1 MDENKDFKGNEK
13 IYSDLLQQLS
23 KEDLEKIAAAKDL
36 PVQSD
41 GKVLV
46 KSFAWRYLVC
56 HKGVTA
62 FDAGPVSFQQKL
74 AVVSYL
80 LSDGAGEPAFE
91 FVPFGHLGGFN
102 IGRDQHAIKSIKQP
116 IIEKFSDNYE
126 LFAKAAIKIG
136 GIQQESGT
144 PGKYI
149 WLFHAFPKLPISLI
163 FYERDKEFPA
173 DVQILFDNKALDFM
187 GLRSLGFLPV
197 YFTSTLFDAAS
208 EYLML

>member
-1 MDENKDFKGNEK
+1 MDENKDLKGNEK
-13 IYSDLLQQLS
+13 IYFDLLQQLS

-41 GKVLV
+41 GKVFV
-46 KSFAWRYLVC
+46 KSFARRYLVC
-56 HKGVTA
+56 HEGVTA

-116 IIEKFSDNYE
+116 IIEKYSDNYE
-126 LFAKAAIKIG
+126 LFAKAALKIG
-136 GIQQESGT
+136 GIQKESGT
-144 PGKYI
+144 PGKYV
-149 WLFHAFPKLPISLI
+149 WLFYAFPKLPINLT
-163 FYERDKEFPA
+163 FYERDEEFPV
-173 DVQILFDNKALDFM
+173 DVQVLFDNKALDFM
-187 GLRSLGFLPV
+187 GLKCLGFLPG
-197 YFTSTLFDAAS
+197 YFTSTLLGAAS
-208 EYLML
+208 EF